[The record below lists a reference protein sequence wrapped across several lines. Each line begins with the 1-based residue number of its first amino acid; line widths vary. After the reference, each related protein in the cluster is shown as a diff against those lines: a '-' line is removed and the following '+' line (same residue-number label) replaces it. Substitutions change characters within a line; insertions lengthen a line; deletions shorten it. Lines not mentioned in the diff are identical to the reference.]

1 MPGGIAQRLMSH
13 GLRTG
18 GIDREATEK
27 LISWV
32 MLSSLKAAGAW
43 LVDDEVL
50 EAGVIF
56 IFGIYMQQVPIIS
69 NCHSRNCG

>member
-1 MPGGIAQRLMSH
+1 MSH

-18 GIDREATEK
+18 GIDREATEA

-32 MLSSLKAAGAW
+32 MLSSLQAAGVW
-43 LVDDEVL
+43 LVDDEAL
-50 EAGVIF
+50 EVGVIF

-69 NCHSRNCG
+69 NCHSKKCG